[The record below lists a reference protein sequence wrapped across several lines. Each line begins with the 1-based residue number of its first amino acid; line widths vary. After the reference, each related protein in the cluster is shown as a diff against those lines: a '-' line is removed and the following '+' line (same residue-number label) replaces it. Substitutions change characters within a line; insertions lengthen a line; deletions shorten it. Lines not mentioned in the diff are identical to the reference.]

1 MPSDPL
7 LSAYAEATEAT
18 PVDLTRMRAR
28 IRSQAAAPQRRWLAM
43 LVPAAGLAV
52 AALAVTMTADPVP
65 APVSASFDSTGAQ
78 TVQAGPGVSL
88 TATGTGVLSGTEQ
101 APRLAWS
108 AGSVEVSVE
117 PGAGLDVQVTTD
129 EAQVRVVGTVFTVDR
144 GPLGTTVGVRR
155 GEVSVECVNGPH
167 ASIAAGQTT
176 TCWPTSAVG
185 LLGRAQA
192 LRDAGTSTQG
202 VLKTVEQGLALGPD
216 PAIHTELSALRVVLL
231 SEGPDPASA
240 MRAAAEHLSRPSA
253 GRRQEIARLGAT
265 LGYQLSGCEGAS
277 LFISDIPAEEVA
289 ASALSMCQTSGV
301 DVDPG

>member
-7 LSAYAEATEAT
+7 LATYAEATEAT

-28 IRSQAAAPQRRWLAM
+28 IRAQGAARRPRWLTL

-52 AALAVTMTADPVP
+52 AALVVATVTEPAP
-65 APVSASFDSTGAQ
+65 APVAASFDSTGQ
-78 TVQAGPGVSL
+78 ETFQAGPGVSL
-88 TATGTGVLSGTEQ
+88 TAQGTGVLSGTEQ

-155 GEVSVECVNGPH
+155 GEVAVDCVNGPQ
-167 ASIAAGQTT
+167 ASITAGQTT
-176 TCWPTSAVG
+176 TCWPTSPVG

-192 LRDAGTSTQG
+192 LRDAGSSTESI
-202 VLKTVEQGLALGPD
+202 LTTVEQGLSLHPD
-216 PAIHTELSALRVVLL
+216 STIHTELSALRVVLL
-231 SEGPDPASA
+231 SEGPDPAVA
-240 MRAAAEHLSRPSA
+240 VRAAAEHLARPTA
-253 GRRQEIARLGAT
+253 GRRAEIARLGAT
-265 LGYQLSGCEGAS
+265 LGYHLSGCEGAS
-277 LFISDIPAEEVA
+277 PFISDIPAEEVA
-289 ASALSMCQTSGV
+289 ASALSMCQTPGV